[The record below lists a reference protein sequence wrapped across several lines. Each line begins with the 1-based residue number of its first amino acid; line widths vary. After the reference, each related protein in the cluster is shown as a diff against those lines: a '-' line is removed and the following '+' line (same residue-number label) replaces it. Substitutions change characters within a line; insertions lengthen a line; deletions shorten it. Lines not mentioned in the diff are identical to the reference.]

1 MTRTLG
7 IRIPICQH
15 NSSMYNLI
23 NHEPMKKAL
32 LFSAAVAAMALVS
45 CNRQDQPSVKVI
57 DDGTPVQVTVTINA
71 PRDLPSTRVT
81 NVTYADE
88 SKVNTLQVFVFND
101 DEREAYRNVSQS
113 MQALVPATSGER
125 TVWAIVN
132 APDLSE
138 VMSLSALRA
147 AVTLLTDNA
156 KDSFVM
162 TGSVT
167 QELVDGGNV
176 PVTVKRIV
184 SRVSVNRISTSLKDY
199 RQDYSVKINKIYLIN
214 VAADNKYDVGG
225 APADWLNRLGSDP
238 EADAKAKALLY
249 EELGEEGAGVIVKN
263 NVYTKEGEP
272 VDEDHAYNESTHKL
286 ADGVTV
292 ATDNSHT
299 KEYVFYPYPNIYP
312 VSGTPDTYADEW
324 NPRGTLLVL
333 EVVMYDGAGDPIA
346 LPNGATTGYYPI
358 ILPALERNKTY
369 VIEEIRI
376 TRLPGESPYKPI
388 ETGEAKVTIIVDEW
402 EMGLNLGTVSI

>member
-1 MTRTLG
+1 
-7 IRIPICQH
+7 
-15 NSSMYNLI
+15 
-23 NHEPMKKAL
+23 MKKAL
-32 LFSAAVAAMALVS
+32 LFSAAFAAMVLVS
-45 CNRQDQPSVKVI
+45 CNRVDQPSDRVAGDSLPVKV
-57 DDGTPVQVTVTINA
+57 TVSIKS
-71 PRDLPSTRVT
+71 PSELPETRVT
-81 NVTYADE
+81 GVTYADE
-88 SKVNTLQVFVFND
+88 SKVNSLQVFVFHD
-101 DEREAYRNVSQS
+101 DEREAYRNVSNS
-113 MQALVPATSGER
+113 LQALVPATSGER

-138 VMSLSALRA
+138 IMSLSALRA
-147 AVTLLTDNA
+147 AATQLVDNSR
-156 KDSFVM
+156 DNFVM

-184 SRVSVNRISTSLKDY
+184 SRVSLNKISTSLKDY
-199 RQDYSVKINKIYLIN
+199 RAEYSVKVSKIYMIN

-225 APADWLNRLGSDP
+225 APSAWINRLGWDS
-238 EADAKAKALLY
+238 EAGEKADALLY
-249 EELGEEGAGVIVKN
+249 EALGEEGAGVIVKN
-263 NVYTKEGEP
+263 NQYTKEGEP

-292 ATDNSHT
+292 AVDNSHT

-324 NPRGTLLVL
+324 NPRGSLLVL
-333 EVVMYDGAGDPIA
+333 EVTMYVGNGDAIA

-358 ILPALERNKTY
+358 IMPALERNKTY
-369 VIEEIRI
+369 IVEEIRI

-402 EMGLNLGTVSI
+402 EMGLNMGTISI

>member
-1 MTRTLG
+1 
-7 IRIPICQH
+7 
-15 NSSMYNLI
+15 
-23 NHEPMKKAL
+23 MKKAL
-32 LFSAAVAAMALVS
+32 LFSAALAAMALVS

-57 DDGTPVQVTVTINA
+57 DDGTPVQVTVTIND
-71 PRDLPSTRVT
+71 RSDFPSTRVT
-81 NVTYADE
+81 NVTYSDE
-88 SKVNTLQVFVFND
+88 SKVNTLQVFVFNG
-101 DEREAYRNVSQS
+101 DEREAYRNVSS
-113 MQALVPATSGER
+113 SLQALVPATSGER

-147 AVTLLTDNA
+147 AATQLVDNSR
-156 KDSFVM
+156 DNFVM

-184 SRVSVNRISTSLKDY
+184 SRVSVNKISTSLKDY
-199 RQDYSVKINKIYLIN
+199 RAEYSVKVNKIYLIN

-225 APADWLNRLGSDP
+225 APAAWINKLGWDA
-238 EADAKAKALLY
+238 EAGEKADALLY
-249 EELGEEGAGVIVKN
+249 EALGEEGAGIVVKN
-263 NVYTKEGEP
+263 NQYTKEGEP

-286 ADGVTV
+286 ADGVSV
-292 ATDNSHT
+292 AVDNSHT

-312 VSGTPDTYADEW
+312 VTGTPDTYADEW

-333 EVVMYDGAGDPIA
+333 EVNMFDGNGDAIA

-358 ILPALERNKTY
+358 IMPALERNKTY
-369 VIEEIRI
+369 IVEEIRI

-388 ETGEAKVTIIVDEW
+388 ETGEAKVTIVVDEW
-402 EMGLNLGTVSI
+402 ELGLNMGTVSI